1 MTNADCI
8 LALWSAAVLAVAG
21 LVLPG
26 CSKGQE
32 LLTPT
37 APAAPRGCRWNG
49 VRFALWDELAVEWL
63 TAIVPPGHPC
73 RIRITTAGTSDTSC
87 WKADSLSLW
96 KLVLVVAPLVV
107 GLALCL
113 WILRKR

>member
-49 VRFALWDELAVEWL
+49 VRFAL
-63 TAIVPPGHPC
+63 
-73 RIRITTAGTSDTSC
+73 
-87 WKADSLSLW
+87 
-96 KLVLVVAPLVV
+96 
-107 GLALCL
+107 
-113 WILRKR
+113 